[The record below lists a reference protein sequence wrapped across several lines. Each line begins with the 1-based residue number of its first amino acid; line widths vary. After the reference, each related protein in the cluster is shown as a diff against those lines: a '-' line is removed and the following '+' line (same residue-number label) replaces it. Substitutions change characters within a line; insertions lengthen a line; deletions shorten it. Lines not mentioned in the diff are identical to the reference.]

1 MESLALAAA
10 IVVLSIVLF
19 GGLSAIVAWRNPNR
33 AWSRSLGVLVS
44 IPTIAAGVWL
54 ALIDVGIGARM
65 IGVVVTGLGLAALFR
80 AARKG

>member
-10 IVVLSIVLF
+10 VVVLSILLF

-44 IPTIAAGVWL
+44 IPTIAAGAWL

-65 IGVVVTGLGLAALFR
+65 IGVIVAGLGLAAFIR